1 MKLKMIKISTGVDRS
16 VMGNIS
22 KFIAKT
28 DGSLRNGL
36 NVYKKKR
43 RK

>member
-16 VMGNIS
+16 VMGNVS
-22 KFIAKT
+22 KFITKS
-28 DGSLRNGL
+28 DNSLRSGL
-36 NVYKKKR
+36 GIHKKKR